1 MEYIVTQIEYFTKYL
16 ESKWIRSAPIFYVM
30 TGILLSSINSLLSKT
45 LGMNANQIVFG
56 RGIIVCIIGKLVTQQ
71 QNINL
76 YGFDAGIYQKLLLR
90 SLIGCFATLL
100 FYTGLFYVNISEAQV
115 LMQTTSFWT
124 TILGIYI
131 LKTEQFS
138 WRLVLNFLFC
148 FMGIILL
155 VQPPFLRKL
164 AGEYEIADEKQNQ
177 FLGCLILLLSSM
189 LFSLVQVL
197 IKNLS
202 HNVNQL
208 VIPQYFSIT
217 SIIFSSFLATCNP
230 DMIWRVPSVGDL
242 IKLCLIGIVSYLQQ
256 LLMNRA
262 YMKGNL
268 TEMAMLGQTQLIY
281 GYLFDILRGAHISF
295 LSICG
300 SILIASSICK
310 RILEK
315 NKVQDQLSK

>member
-1 MEYIVTQIEYFTKYL
+1 MEFIVTQIEYFTKYL
-16 ESKWIRSAPIFYVM
+16 ESNWKRGAPVVYVM

-45 LGMNANQIVFG
+45 LGMNANQVVFG

-90 SLIGCFATLL
+90 SLLGFFATLL

-115 LMQTTSFWT
+115 LMQTTSIWT
-124 TILGIYI
+124 TIIAIYI
-131 LKTEQFS
+131 LKTEQLS
-138 WRLVLNFLFC
+138 LRLIMNFLFC
-148 FMGIILL
+148 FIGILLL

-164 AGEYEIADEKQNQ
+164 VGEYQINDEKQNQ
-177 FLGCLILLLSSM
+177 LLGCCILLMSTL

-202 HNVNQL
+202 HCVNQM
-208 VIPQYFSIT
+208 VIPQYFSII

-230 DMIWRVPSVGDL
+230 NMIWRVPSIIEL
-242 IKLCLIGIVSYLQQ
+242 FKLCLIGIVSYLQQ

-281 GYLFDILRGAHISF
+281 GYLFDILRGAHISI

-300 SILIASSICK
+300 SILIASSICN

-315 NKVQDQLSK
+315 NKVQDHIPK